1 MKKLILSL
9 LALGVGTAIQAQ
21 ILDSLRL
28 GAQSVQYEIIAPSNY
43 EDFSATP
50 YGDQLLFVSSRET
63 SLFSK
68 KYDYNNQKFFDLF
81 LYDFK
86 SKEVSRYGDQLASL
100 ESSKFHLGPSI
111 LLPDS
116 AGIVLSRNYKM
127 PNLDDEVNFY
137 LVYENWKTGERYTMP
152 YCTMAN
158 SFQHPFYD
166 AKTRRLF
173 FSANLPGGPGGYD
186 IYYSEFLKDGT
197 WGDPIIVQGV
207 NGPSDDVFPTISK
220 DGKLYFSRTETQMG
234 LDVFVFDMETQ
245 LLQSCKAPF
254 ITSRDEFSLVALNKD
269 SAVFSQSQNGRFN
282 TDLVLA
288 WVETDGKEIIENFA
302 VIAPVPADT
311 NPWDYLEEVKS
322 KWPED
327 EVWVGV
333 QDGQPV
339 VMIKGSRPQNEAD
352 DVKNAVIASGI
363 PAELTK
369 DPVAPL
375 ERRVERLNVVYP
387 IVCGLEDCFD
397 QLDQWKS
404 TTQTDSLW
412 LGELNGRPV
421 IVVSTKQVK
430 SKAEVSKD
438 WAVSEG
444 MAIAYL
450 TPEFPTPLERP
461 AAETR
466 YFSNIAG
473 VFNDPSGAQKQLAT
487 VQEWAPNAF
496 ISLYKGKYYVV
507 SADYEP
513 GQQALQSKAYAVE
526 NGVAGAWL
534 LPEKLYPI
542 VLPNLSGAPDLIVY
556 FKFDKYDVMDKYQQQ
571 IDDVIAKL
579 PTGINRVYMVGH
591 TDSRG
596 TNAYNEVLSK
606 NRVNEVAKYMAD
618 SHPSFNA
625 IKELDSKGETQLTND
640 CGDSIDCDPYAHF
653 LNRRVEVWFY

>member
-1 MKKLILSL
+1 MLI
-9 LALGVGTAIQAQ
+9 QC
-21 ILDSLRL
+21 
-28 GAQSVQYEIIAPSNY
+28 Y
-43 EDFSATP
+43 
-50 YGDQLLFVSSRET
+50 
-63 SLFSK
+63 
-68 KYDYNNQKFFDLF
+68 YN
-81 LYDFK
+81 
-86 SKEVSRYGDQLASL
+86 
-100 ESSKFHLGPSI
+100 ESSYRNLSKVES
-111 LLPDS
+111 DS
-116 AGIVLSRNYKM
+116 EDLHTN
-127 PNLDDEVNFY
+127 
-137 LVYENWKTGERYTMP
+137 
-152 YCTMAN
+152 
-158 SFQHPFYD
+158 
-166 AKTRRLF
+166 
-173 FSANLPGGPGGYD
+173 
-186 IYYSEFLKDGT
+186 
-197 WGDPIIVQGV
+197 
-207 NGPSDDVFPTISK
+207 NGPSYR
-220 DGKLYFSRTETQMG
+220 KLSNIEP
-234 LDVFVFDMETQ
+234 V
-245 LLQSCKAPF
+245 
-254 ITSRDEFSLVALNKD
+254 
-269 SAVFSQSQNGRFN
+269 SQ
-282 TDLVLA
+282 DL
-288 WVETDGKEIIENFA
+288 
-302 VIAPVPADT
+302 DT
-311 NPWDYLEEVKS
+311 NK
-322 KWPED
+322 
-327 EVWVGV
+327 
-333 QDGQPV
+333 
-339 VMIKGSRPQNEAD
+339 RP
-352 DVKNAVIASGI
+352 
-363 PAELTK
+363 LY
-369 DPVAPL
+369 
-375 ERRVERLNVVYP
+375 RVERLNVVYP

-579 PTGINRVYMVGH
+579 PTG
-591 TDSRG
+591 
-596 TNAYNEVLSK
+596 VLQWAPNFCWPFSQSLIA
-606 NRVNEVAKYMAD
+606 E
-618 SHPSFNA
+618 
-625 IKELDSKGETQLTND
+625 
-640 CGDSIDCDPYAHF
+640 
-653 LNRRVEVWFY
+653 